1 MAIKCLDTQIRRNLR
16 TFPENLMLQVTAA
29 EIAEVAAKSNL
40 LQASKCSPA
49 FAEHGA
55 VQAAN
60 ILNSDD
66 AMEMNVHIVRALI
79 YLRQPIGIK
88 EFCPSIDHH
97 SVCPT

>member
-1 MAIKCLDTQIRRNLR
+1 
-16 TFPENLMLQVTAA
+16 MLQVTAA

-79 YLRQPIGIK
+79 YLRQPMTSHKALASKLAGLDAGLANTT
-88 EFCPSIDHH
+88 S
-97 SVCPT
+97 T